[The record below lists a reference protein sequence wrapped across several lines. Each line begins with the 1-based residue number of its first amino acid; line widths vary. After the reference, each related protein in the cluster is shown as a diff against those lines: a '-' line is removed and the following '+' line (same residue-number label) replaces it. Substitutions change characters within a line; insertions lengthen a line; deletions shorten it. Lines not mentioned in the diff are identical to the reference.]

1 MRYPCGFQD
10 VISIDKTDEHFR
22 LLHDTKGR
30 FVMHRITV
38 RARAHI
44 LHSWQRRQRERKRQW
59 LGRRRGPMAG
69 FFGGEESKDVEQWP

>member
-38 RARAHI
+38 RAHAHI
-44 LHSWQRRQRERKRQW
+44 LPS
-59 LGRRRGPMAG
+59 
-69 FFGGEESKDVEQWP
+69 